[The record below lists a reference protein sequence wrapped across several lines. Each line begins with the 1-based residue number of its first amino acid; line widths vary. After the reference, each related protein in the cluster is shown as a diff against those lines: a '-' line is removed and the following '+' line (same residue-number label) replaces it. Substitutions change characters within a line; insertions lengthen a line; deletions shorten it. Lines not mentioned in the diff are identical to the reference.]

1 MFSIRKI
8 ILLLSLALAAALAYI
23 GAFLLRFE
31 FTLPASVAGVFG
43 IGLCIFVTAK
53 IVMCWAFGLHENR
66 WQLVGLVDLCQIALA
81 NFCASLLAVTMT
93 AMYLG
98 PTFPRSIYVIDAML
112 CFLATAGIQFSARLF
127 REVLLSS
134 RKRGKG
140 KPILVYGAGAAGLQL
155 AKELH
160 SRRLGIDIVG
170 FLDDDPGKQNTS
182 LNGLPILGT
191 GRDAV
196 RLVTRFEKNQKPIS
210 EIIIAM
216 PSANGRL
223 MRTAIAN
230 CRAAGV
236 PFKTL
241 PSVSELLNGHIS
253 RQIRE
258 VSPNDLL
265 GREPVYID
273 ESRIGEAITGQSV
286 LVTGGCGSIGSELC
300 RQLAKFSPRKLVVF
314 DQAESETFM
323 LAMELRSRFPAL
335 DLVTE
340 IGDIVRSSR
349 VEEVMTRHGVEVVF
363 HAAAY
368 KHVPLME
375 ANVPEAVEN
384 NVLGTYNVA
393 QAACNHGV
401 KKFVLIS
408 SDKAVNPTSIM
419 GLTKRVAEIIVS
431 AMPLDSPAAASGF
444 VSVRFGNVLGSSG
457 SVLPVF
463 RRQIVDGGPVTI
475 THPDMHRYFMSISE
489 AVLLVLQASTMG
501 EGSEVFVL
509 DMGEPVAIIELAR
522 NMIRLAGLVPD
533 EDIEIRVTGLRPG
546 EKLFEELT
554 LDDEEVQRTEHNKI
568 RRLRSGRPNPN
579 SVRRWLENL
588 HVQLMEGNVDEL
600 VSHMTLLVPEY
611 QGRFRHNAGREALQ
625 PAAAV
630 QGFVEPAV
638 LEATAL

>member
-1 MFSIRKI
+1 MFSIRR
-8 ILLLSLALAAALAYI
+8 ILLLVPLALAAALAYI

-31 FTLPASVAGVFG
+31 FTLPVSVVDVFG
-43 IGLCIFVTAK
+43 IGLCIFVAAKTA
-53 IVMCWAFGLHENR
+53 MYWAFGLHGNR

-81 NFCASLLAVTMT
+81 NFCASLLGGSIT
-93 AMYLG
+93 AMVVG
-98 PTFPRSIYVIDAML
+98 PAFPRSIYIIDGML

-127 REVLLSS
+127 REVLLPN
-134 RKRGKG
+134 RERGKG

-155 AKELH
+155 VKELH

-182 LNGLPILGT
+182 LNGVPILGT
-191 GRDAV
+191 GRDAA
-196 RLVTRFEKNQKPIS
+196 RLATRFEKNQKPIS
-210 EIIIAM
+210 EIVIAM

-265 GREPVYID
+265 GREAVYID
-273 ESRIGEAITGQSV
+273 ESKIGDAITGKSV

-375 ANVPEAVEN
+375 ANVPEAVGN

-393 QAACNHGV
+393 RAACNHGV

-431 AMPLDSPAAASGF
+431 AMPLNGHAAASGF

-463 RRQIVDGGPVTI
+463 RRQIVAGGPVTI
-475 THPDMHRYFMSISE
+475 THPDMRRYFMSISE
-489 AVLLVLQASTMG
+489 AVQLVLQASTMG

-509 DMGEPVAIIELAR
+509 DMGEPVAIIDLAR

-546 EKLFEELT
+546 EKLFEELR
-554 LDDEEVQRTEHNKI
+554 LDDEEVQPTEHNKI

-579 SVRRWLENL
+579 SVSRWLENL
-588 HVQLMEGNVDEL
+588 HGPLIEGNIDEL
-600 VSHMTLLVPEY
+600 VSHMTRLVPEY
-611 QGRFRHNAGREALQ
+611 QGRFLENAGRKAPQ
-625 PAAAV
+625 PAAAARGV
-630 QGFVEPAV
+630 GEPSA
-638 LEATAL
+638 LAATVS